1 MAISPTQLSL
11 KKIREEGYV
20 VVQVVEYWNAF
31 ARRRIDLYGFI
42 DILAIKDG
50 HVLAVQTTTVGN
62 MGARIKK
69 IANHNNVGEV
79 RKANWT
85 IHVHGWH
92 KPGGKWECI
101 VKDVS

>member
-42 DILAIKDG
+42 DILAIKNG

-69 IANHNNVGEV
+69 IANHENVGEV

>member
-69 IANHNNVGEV
+69 IANHENVGEV
-79 RKANWT
+79 RKANWS

>member
-1 MAISPTQLSL
+1 MATSPTQLSL
-11 KKIREEGYV
+11 KKIREEGYA

-69 IANHNNVGEV
+69 IANHENVGEV